1 MADRIVYAICD
12 DDCRF
17 PTMTTEQILTAI
29 EQALEQGYVSD
40 PDGAVFSKIKEIR
53 AGESVQIW
61 VGTEAEFNALSP
73 APTYGTSLVR
83 VGADGV
89 LYLCSDDS
97 SLDFVNRIAKDGVYT
112 KAEVDE
118 KIAGINVDID
128 VDNEV
133 TEDGANPVSGA
144 AVAAYVT
151 AQLAAIADYDGEA
164 F

>member
-1 MADRIVYAICD
+1 MAAKFYVFCD
-12 DDCRF
+12 DDCKYEG
-17 PTMTTEQILTAI
+17 MTKEQILTAI
-29 EQALEQGYVSD
+29 QQAVAQGYVSD
-40 PDGAVFSKIKEIR
+40 PDGAVISKIKEIK
-53 AGESVQIW
+53 AGASTQIW

-97 SLDFVNRIAKDGVYT
+97 SLDFINTIAKDGVYT

-118 KIAGINVDID
+118 IVGKIDFPVDD
-128 VDNEV
+128 SV
-133 TEDGANPVSGA
+133 TADGTNAVSGA
-144 AVAAYVT
+144 AVAAYVESYMS
-151 AQLAAIADYDGEA
+151 QYVVYEGVA

>member
-1 MADRIVYAICD
+1 MAKFYVLCD
-12 DDCRF
+12 DDCRYEG
-17 PTMTTEQILTAI
+17 MTAEQILTAI
-29 EQALEQGYVSD
+29 QEAVTQGYVSD
-40 PDGAVFSKIKEIR
+40 PDGAVISKIKEVR
-53 AGESVQIW
+53 AGGSTQIW

-97 SLDFVNRIAKDGVYT
+97 SLDFINAIARDGVYT

-118 KIAGINVDID
+118 IVGKIDFPVEDS
-128 VDNEV
+128 V
-133 TEDGANPVSGA
+133 TADGTNAVSGA
-144 AVAAYVT
+144 AVAAYVKSYMS
-151 AQLAAIADYDGEA
+151 QYVVYEEVA